1 MRKGI
6 YVLPGFLAVI
16 NLSLGF
22 LAIIKTIEGNFSLA
36 AWFILIAI
44 VFDILDGRVARWTG
58 STSKFGIEFDSFADL
73 ISFGVAPAILI
84 YQAFLIR
91 YSKVSKAIVLIFVV
105 AATLRLAKFNV
116 KSQNSDAEDIF
127 HFQGLPVPAAGGFLV
142 SFVLVYQM
150 FIQEVSS
157 KTIPFLMKEIPFISK
172 LIPLLIVLLSY
183 LMVSSF
189 RYSNFKRFKLNKRKS
204 FRFFILLVT
213 FGLIVFMYP
222 QNVILI
228 ISIAYMLSGI
238 IDYVLRIY
246 ILRKKNRI
254 ND

>member
-6 YVLPGFLAVI
+6 YVLPSFLTTI

-22 LAIIKTIEGNFSLA
+22 FAIINTMGGKFSLA
-36 AWFILIAI
+36 AWLILIAI

-73 ISFGVAPAILI
+73 VSFGVAPAVLI
-84 YQAFLIR
+84 YQSFLIK
-91 YSKVSKAIVLIFVV
+91 YSKMSNAIVLIFVV
-105 AATLRLAKFNV
+105 AAALRLAKFNV
-116 KSQNSDAEDIF
+116 KAQNSEEEDIF
-127 HFQGLPVPAAGGFLV
+127 HFQGLPVPAAGGFLA

-150 FIQEVSS
+150 FLQEVSS
-157 KTIPFLMKEIPFISK
+157 KTIPFIMNEIPFIGR
-172 LIPLLIVLLSY
+172 LIPLLIVLVSY
-183 LMVSSF
+183 LMISSF
-189 RYSNFKRFKLNKRKS
+189 RYNNFKKFKLNKRKS

-213 FGLIVFMYP
+213 FGLIIFMYP

-254 ND
+254 KD

>member
-6 YVLPGFLAVI
+6 YVLPSLLTVI

-22 LAIIKTIEGNFSLA
+22 FAIVNTMEGKFSLA

-58 STSKFGIEFDSFADL
+58 STSKFGVEFDSFADL
-73 ISFGVAPAILI
+73 VSFGIAPAILI
-84 YQAFLIR
+84 YQAFLIK
-91 YSKVSKAIVLIFVV
+91 YSKMSKAIILIFIV

-116 KSQNSDAEDIF
+116 KAQNLEEDSF
-127 HFQGLPVPAAGGFLV
+127 HFQGLPVPAAGGFLA
-142 SFVLVYQM
+142 SFILVYQM
-150 FIQEVSS
+150 FIQDISS

-172 LIPLLIVLLSY
+172 LIPLGIVLLSY
-183 LMVSSF
+183 LMVSNF
-189 RYSNFKRFKLNKRKS
+189 RYNNFKKFKLNKRKS
-204 FRFFILLVT
+204 FRFFILVVT

-222 QNVILI
+222 ANIILI

-238 IDYVLRIY
+238 IDYILRIY
-246 ILRKKNRI
+246 ILRKKPQ
-254 ND
+254 